1 MTYIRNPS
9 REFETIQIRSSV
21 AARCLSVL
29 AIAIAAPTAHAQDKI
44 PFPAARMIIEYNAS
58 ARDIGVQFF
67 LDAEEWRYVKI
78 IDPDGN
84 VVFDASA
91 KGRLLTQGGGTELF
105 LESVEPELGGD
116 TTLTDFFETFPG
128 GMYRFRG
135 TTPEGDQLW
144 GNVRFTHVIP
154 AGPEITLPVPVEDGC
169 TANVPIPAVIAWNDV
184 TTTIKGQPLEVDRY
198 EVIVET
204 DNEDANFDVHLPVGS
219 ATSVTV
225 PSEFLEPGR
234 DYVFEVLA
242 VEAGGNQTSARV
254 ASRPAG
260 IDPRRA
266 GYVQR
271 RLAHYRAASRCLNPP
286 TTLA

>member
-1 MTYIRNPS
+1 MMYFKTGFHPCGT
-9 REFETIQIRSSV
+9 RELSPRV
-21 AARCLSVL
+21 VVRCLSAL
-29 AIAIAAPTAHAQDKI
+29 AIAIAAPTAYGQEKI

-105 LESVEPELGGD
+105 LESVEPEFGGD

-128 GMYRFRG
+128 GIYRFRG
-135 TTPEGDQLW
+135 TTPEGDRLW

-154 AGPEITLPVPVEDGC
+154 AGPEITLPVPAGEDEC

-184 TTTIKGQPLEVDRY
+184 TTTIKGQPLDVDRY
-198 EVIVET
+198 EVIVER
-204 DNEDANFDVHLPVGS
+204 DDEEAILDVHLPAGS
-219 ATSVTV
+219 DTSVTV

-242 VEAGGNQTSARV
+242 IEAGGNQTISEGCFATN
-254 ASRPAG
+254 G
-260 IDPRRA
+260 
-266 GYVQR
+266 
-271 RLAHYRAASRCLNPP
+271 
-286 TTLA
+286 T

>member
-1 MTYIRNPS
+1 MMYFNRGFHPCGT
-9 REFETIQIRSSV
+9 RELSPRVV
-21 AARCLSVL
+21 ARWLSAL
-29 AIAIAAPTAHAQDKI
+29 AIAIAIPTAYGQAETKI
-44 PFPAARMIIEYNAS
+44 PFPEARLIIEYNAS

-67 LDAEEWRYVKI
+67 LDAEEWQNVRI
-78 IDPDGN
+78 LDPLDN
-84 VVFDASA
+84 EIFEATA

-105 LESVEPELGGD
+105 LESVEPERRDL
-116 TTLTDFFETFPG
+116 TLTQFFANFPAG
-128 GMYRFRG
+128 IYRFRG
-135 TTPEGDQLW
+135 NTPEGERLY

-154 AGPEITLPVPVEDGC
+154 AGPVITLPVPAGEDEC

-184 TTTIKGQPLEVDRY
+184 TTTIKGQPLDVDRY

-242 VEAGGNQTSARV
+242 IEAGGNQTISEGCFAT
-254 ASRPAG
+254 SG
-260 IDPRRA
+260 
-266 GYVQR
+266 
-271 RLAHYRAASRCLNPP
+271 N
-286 TTLA
+286 